1 MIFIWWI
8 FFIGGGFFSYIH
20 LGVDWLRG
28 VPLDLN
34 ITFESIV
41 GIVIYF
47 LTIFLIYKF
56 VDSKYEIRRKNNV

>member
-8 FFIGGGFFSYIH
+8 FFIGGGFLASVAF
-20 LGVDWLRG
+20 GVDWLRG
-28 VPLDLN
+28 TPPNWN

-56 VDSKYEIRRKNNV
+56 VDSKYEIRRKNDG